1 MKIVALIDN
10 DPFDGGGFNQAVN
23 SVLRLKNL
31 CSGTYEIEII
41 VTKKTTHKLLLAHNI
56 DATIYKFGF
65 VDYLYNLFSRTV
77 LFNLIVG
84 RTGLLSNIEKYLY
97 KRNCNLI
104 YFVTPSTI
112 ACSIQKLNYIFTLW
126 DLAYREN
133 LEFPEVRE
141 LGKFM
146 NRESVYRHVLPRAFL
161 IVTVSDDLAKMV
173 SQIFSVPKERILTFP
188 LERSPFLDKETSQE
202 IINKRVKNLK
212 GNQYLFY
219 PAQYWP
225 HKNHIRILQALNY
238 INKSYGWCPKLV
250 LVGKDKGNL
259 SMLKDYVKDQGL
271 DANVLFFDFLDYTD
285 FNYLY
290 RHAYAIVMPTYFG
303 PSNIVPLEAWH
314 LKIPLI
320 YSEDLEIS
328 KNSGALLINPDNHQD
343 LAKAI
348 LEVFKNEVREKQVIE
363 GQRSL
368 EIHNDLFKLKEKE
381 LIHLLKIYEVRMETW
396 QNL

>member
-1 MKIVALIDN
+1 LI
-10 DPFDGGGFNQAVN
+10 
-23 SVLRLKNL
+23 
-31 CSGTYEIEII
+31 I
-41 VTKKTTHKLLLAHNI
+41 
-56 DATIYKFGF
+56 
-65 VDYLYNLFSRTV
+65 
-77 LFNLIVG
+77 
-84 RTGLLSNIEKYLY
+84 
-97 KRNCNLI
+97 
-104 YFVTPSTI
+104 
-112 ACSIQKLNYIFTLW
+112 
-126 DLAYREN
+126 
-133 LEFPEVRE
+133 
-141 LGKFM
+141 
-146 NRESVYRHVLPRAFL
+146 
-161 IVTVSDDLAKMV
+161 TVSDDLATMV
-173 SQIFSVPKERILTFP
+173 SQIFSIPKERILYFP

-202 IINKRVKNLK
+202 IINKRIKDLK
-212 GNQYLFY
+212 GVQYLFY

-238 INKSYGWCPKLV
+238 INKSDGWCPKLV

-259 SMLKDYVKDQGL
+259 SMLKDYVKDKGL

-328 KNSGALLINPDNHQD
+328 QNSGALLINPDNHQD

-368 EIHNDLFKLKEKE
+368 EIHNDLFKLKEKD
-381 LIHLLKIYEVRMETW
+381 LIHVLKIYEVRMESW